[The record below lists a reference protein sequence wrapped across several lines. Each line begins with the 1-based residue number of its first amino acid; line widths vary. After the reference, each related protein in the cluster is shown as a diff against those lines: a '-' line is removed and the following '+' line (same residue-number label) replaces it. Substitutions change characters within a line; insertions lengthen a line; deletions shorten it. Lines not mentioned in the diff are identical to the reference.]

1 MMDTKEV
8 LEIALHS
15 LQRIEHSLKEIEAN
29 SKQTDSDVWHTK
41 RADNQKEVIWEEQW
55 HPRLVFTNAISVD
68 KMETKHH
75 LYEDKDSDDGI
86 PYAAMNFRLKATFKE
101 PMELYDFPFDCQDL
115 TIRIMSDWP
124 DTDVQ
129 FKKNMSIKDSI
140 RIDTFTGA
148 QEWDLHK
155 HVISQAVDEDREL
168 TGSHRKYPM
177 YHITAHVQR
186 RIGFYLWNVALIMFL
201 IMCMTF
207 ASFSVD
213 PFEPADRLSVT
224 LTLLLTSVAF
234 KFVVSQSL
242 PTISYLTILD
252 KYILFCMT
260 FQCIMVVQN
269 ATASVYT
276 DVKDAK
282 LFDLI
287 CITCLACLVAVA
299 HLSFGITIALKYK
312 ASQKE
317 MKAANQKYQ
326 ELCQQI
332 NKTWTEN
339 MAKRQQRDEEK
350 TVKYEINYV
359 ENDHHEIKRKK
370 AKRSRVRPNESK
382 DGKGL
387 GRLKDPDRR
396 RHDGDHSESTERQ
409 SKSQSAEYNIP
420 I

>member
-41 RADNQKEVIWEEQW
+41 RADNQKVTVLIRCNIISVGDIDTVKQEFTTEIWLSAIWKEPTLIGKNREEVIWEEQW

-186 RIGFYLWNVALIMFL
+186 RIGFYLWNVALIM
-201 IMCMTF
+201 
-207 ASFSVD
+207 
-213 PFEPADRLSVT
+213 
-224 LTLLLTSVAF
+224 
-234 KFVVSQSL
+234 
-242 PTISYLTILD
+242 
-252 KYILFCMT
+252 
-260 FQCIMVVQN
+260 
-269 ATASVYT
+269 
-276 DVKDAK
+276 
-282 LFDLI
+282 
-287 CITCLACLVAVA
+287 
-299 HLSFGITIALKYK
+299 YK

>member
-41 RADNQKEVIWEEQW
+41 RADNQKVTVLIRCNIISVGDIDTVKQEFTTEIWLSAIWKEPTLIGKNREEVIWEEQW

-242 PTISYLTILD
+242 PTISYLTIL
-252 KYILFCMT
+252 
-260 FQCIMVVQN
+260 
-269 ATASVYT
+269 
-276 DVKDAK
+276 
-282 LFDLI
+282 
-287 CITCLACLVAVA
+287 
-299 HLSFGITIALKYK
+299 YK